1 MKKAIIIDDGFEKP
15 SVEIVDKEKKDKE
28 TSFSTIYS
36 RYMRSTSAKKMTET
50 HDIVAAK
57 DGRYLRANYAG
68 HHQDKTPITSV
79 PKRVNGFKLS
89 TTELEDPL
97 LRFEKPNEVQ
107 IKMIEQVE
115 RLSAKGSFC
124 LNAACGSGKT
134 IAGLSIIKRL
144 GCKTLI
150 ISARNAVNDQW
161 KCEIKK
167 YFPQLRI
174 SDDRLPKKGD
184 NIDIYIFT
192 PQYLTNHISVEDLQY
207 LKVDLIIYDELHSL
221 LSNKF
226 SKTLALGMFM
236 KLNKLI
242 DYLPYMVGLTATI
255 PQQDTKHYLKIV
267 RIFGLPMKTN
277 DTIRSI
283 PVKYL
288 DVRNIFQ
295 NSLRGI
301 FDQNYNALNDFNAID
316 VLLEYVYRNKN
327 KQFISN
333 FGSLG
338 NSSLKYKSTKDIKH
352 ITDFDFSNRITID
365 NKFLI
370 ITGSIAS
377 SVYGALKACEKFKT
391 NVLLI
396 RSASEI
402 DIYIKYEDLKNSK
415 YQYDQSITLDEF
427 KKDIK
432 DGLVVAEFCQYQS
445 KLSETTII
453 CGTYHRLLEGF
464 NCPNITDGICTK
476 FIWSP
481 LARVQLLGRIRRSRS
496 SDKENPLV
504 RQFIVNS
511 GVIPSNLKMPR
522 RIGRPR
528 ITYDKTF
535 ENTLFGLE
543 NYQQSKN
550 IFDAIAIRKII
561 NVISNKTIDLVKIPK
576 GYSDEFY
583 SQNFEI
589 VHDYIFSNEEPPE
602 SFIKKINEYKDYL
615 NNEFI

>member
-15 SVEIVDKEKKDKE
+15 SAETINKEKKDKE
-28 TSFSTIYS
+28 TSFSRIYA
-36 RYMRSTSAKKMTET
+36 RYMHSTSSKKMTET
-50 HDIVAAK
+50 HDIVSTK
-57 DGRYLRANYAG
+57 EGRFLRANYAG
-68 HHQDKTPITSV
+68 HYIDKTPITSV
-79 PKRVNGFKLS
+79 PKRVNGFNLS
-89 TTELEDPL
+89 VSNLEDPL
-97 LRFEKPNEVQ
+97 LKFEKPNEVQ
-107 IKMIEQVE
+107 IKMIEQVN

-161 KCEIKK
+161 KCEIQK
-167 YFPQLRI
+167 YFPQLKI
-174 SDDRLPKKGD
+174 SDDKLPKKEED
-184 NIDIYIFT
+184 IDIYILT
-192 PQYLTNHISVEDLQY
+192 PQYLTNHINVEDLRY

-226 SKTLALGMFM
+226 SKTLSLGMFM

-255 PQQDTKHYLKIV
+255 PQQTTKHYLKII
-267 RIFGLPMKTN
+267 RMFGLPMKTN
-277 DTIRSI
+277 DLIRNI

-295 NSLRGI
+295 NSLRGD
-301 FDQNYNALNDFNAID
+301 FDQHYNPLNDFNAID

-338 NSSLKYKSTKDIKH
+338 NPNLKFKATKDIKY
-352 ITDFDFSNRITID
+352 ITDFDFSDRISVD

-370 ITGSIAS
+370 ITGSIPS
-377 SVYGALKACEKFKT
+377 SVYGALKSCEKFKT

-396 RSASEI
+396 RSASEK
-402 DIYIKYEDLKNSK
+402 DIYIEYENFEKTNYK
-415 YQYDQSITLDEF
+415 YDQSITLEEL

-432 DGLVVAEFCQYQS
+432 EGLFKAEFCQYQT
-445 KLSETTII
+445 KLSEATII

-511 GVIPSNLKMPR
+511 GIIPSTLKMPR
-522 RIGRPR
+522 RVGRPK

-535 ENTLFGLE
+535 EKNLFELE

-561 NVISNKTIDLVKIPK
+561 NVINGKTIDIVKIPK
-576 GYSDEFY
+576 GYFDEFY

-589 VHDYIFSNEEPPE
+589 VHDYIFSNENPPE
-602 SFIKKINEYKDYL
+602 TFVKKIDEYKNYL
-615 NNEFI
+615 SKEFV